1 MGRAFN
7 ALDQVRTSG
16 ESIALT
22 MQRVKQWRAKSPQSA
37 SGSAISNNFRLEL
50 PNVSKG

>member
-16 ESIALT
+16 ESIALA
-22 MQRVKQWRAKSPQSA
+22 MQGVKQRLAKWQQSA